1 MRLSTLRSRWLAVLG
16 VMLGVTLAAI
26 GSPAV
31 ASEPTSSAALR
42 GELTVSAAA
51 SLTESFTAIGRQF
64 RKANPKVRLRFNFAS
79 TTALVTQIQAGA
91 PVDVFASADLT
102 SQDRLSASGNLTTSP
117 RVFARNA
124 MQIAVKPGNPR
135 KVRNVADLAA
145 LDTVALCAAAVPCG
159 VYAASVLAL
168 NKTTIAVSATTRGV
182 DAKATIAQVALG
194 DAEAALVYVTDVR
207 AAGNSV
213 TGVMIPAALNVR
225 ATYGVAVIR
234 GTANRSVALAFVNF
248 LSSADAQQTLREF
261 GFLAP

>member
-1 MRLSTLRSRWLAVLG
+1 
-16 VMLGVTLAAI
+16 MLGVTLATISGA
-26 GSPAV
+26 PAV
-31 ASEPTSSAALR
+31 ASEPTTATPLR
-42 GELTVSAAA
+42 GVLTVSAAA

-64 RKANPKVRLRFNFAS
+64 RKANPNVRLRFNFAS
-79 TTALVTQIQAGA
+79 TTALTAQIQAGA

-102 SQDRLSASGNLTTSP
+102 SQDRLSASGNLATSP

-135 KVRNVADLAA
+135 KVRNVTDLAT
-145 LDTVALCAAAVPCG
+145 LDTIALCASSTPCG
-159 VYAASVLAL
+159 VYATSVLAL
-168 NKTTIAVSATTRGV
+168 NTTTIAASAITRGV

-213 TGVMIPAALNVR
+213 TGVVIPAARNVR

-234 GTANRSVALAFVNF
+234 GTTNRSAALGFTDF
-248 LSSADAQQTLREF
+248 LSSVDAQRILRQY